1 MQHFI
6 YKWTIQDGQ
15 NIFDQTEI
23 TNHIIVVRML
33 QNWSDHTYL
42 SHYSII
48 KYVGFELIY
57 YTINLN
63 IVSSFMFFSD
73 LVSVLLV

>member
-1 MQHFI
+1 M
-6 YKWTIQDGQ
+6 DDSDEQ

-23 TNHIIVVRML
+23 TNHIIVVIML

-42 SHYSII
+42 SYYSII
-48 KYVGFELIY
+48 KYVGFKLIY

-73 LVSVLLV
+73 LVYC